1 MAHWLNHDAKK
12 EWRGQLILYLKRPDL
27 IMFTDFGLSPNTKMP
42 NTLQK
47 DGDNP
52 KQELEEIMADEYK
65 FIIMAGM
72 NSSEMCLMPVGSC
85 IILVSQL
92 QHHL

>member
-1 MAHWLNHDAKK
+1 
-12 EWRGQLILYLKRPDL
+12 
-27 IMFTDFGLSPNTKMP
+27 MFTDFGFPPNTKMP

-52 KQELEEIMADEYK
+52 KQELEEIVADEYK
-65 FIIMAGM
+65 VITMARM